1 MLRLVLIALV
11 FGVTVAGDAAA
22 DDPAPGP
29 DLAPERVVAIQ
40 LNALKRNDVP
50 EPDAGIVRTWAFA
63 HPDNKRFTGPIE
75 RFTAML
81 KGSGYGPLINHR
93 RHEIQAVVKQDDVA
107 VFAVTIVASD
117 GRTVAYQ
124 WQVSKVVTGPLAG
137 SWMTIGVSPPLAV
150 DKAI

>member
-1 MLRLVLIALV
+1 MLRPTLIAIV
-11 FGVTVAGDAAA
+11 FGVILTGGAAA
-22 DDPAPGP
+22 DDLEPNP

-40 LNALKRNDVP
+40 LNALQKNDDP
-50 EPDAGIVRTWAFA
+50 EPDAGIVRTWTFA

-81 KGSGYGPLINHR
+81 KGAGYGALINHR
-93 RHEIQAVVKQDDVA
+93 RHEIQAVVKQDDIA
-107 VFAVTIVASD
+107 VFAVTIVAAD
-117 GRTVAYQ
+117 GRTIAYQ
-124 WQVSKVVTGPLAG
+124 WQVSKVASGPLAG